1 MCLCVE
7 QISNEAAAAG
17 EQLHLLD
24 SFTHYNISKK
34 ILIKIVEMEADSSRK
49 TQEENKR
56 SLNQKHVSLSVKS
69 HQAI

>member
-1 MCLCVE
+1 ME

-34 ILIKIVEMEADSSRK
+34 LLIKIVEMEADSSRK
-49 TQEENKR
+49 HRKKTKEVWTRNMF
-56 SLNQKHVSLSVKS
+56 LCL
-69 HQAI
+69 